1 MALPSARETGQNGA
15 MSGITIRPARPGDA
29 RGIARLDIETWRAT
43 YAGVLSTAYLVGL
56 SERHRE
62 AGWRAVILRE
72 PRDVRVAV
80 GSNGAILGFGSCGP
94 NRADRSFNGEVFTLY
109 VAPDWQN
116 QGIGRR
122 LLIALFRRLVASGRR
137 SAILWVLR
145 DNPSRFFYERLGAQ
159 QVSRKPIAVGGTTIE
174 AIAYGWH
181 DLPGFLA
188 EVSSEDREPEP

>member
-1 MALPSARETGQNGA
+1 MTV
-15 MSGITIRPARPGDA
+15 MSKITIRPARQGDA
-29 RGIARLDIETWRAT
+29 CGIARLDVETWRAT

-56 SERHRE
+56 SERRRE
-62 AGWRAVILRE
+62 AGWRGVILRE

-94 NRADRSFNGEVFTLY
+94 HRGDRAFTGEVFTLY

-122 LLIALFRRLVASGRR
+122 LLIALFRRLVAAGRQ

-145 DNPSRFFYERLGAQ
+145 ENPSRFFYERLGAH
-159 QVSRKPIAVGGTTIE
+159 QVNRKPIAVGGTTIE
-174 AIAYGWH
+174 AIAYGWR

-188 EVSSEDREPEP
+188 EVSSEDRESEL